1 MIAMQRREFMTL
13 VGGAAAAWPLAAH
26 AQKSPMS
33 VIGVL
38 ESGSAT
44 SPTNLTAEFHAGLK
58 EVGYV
63 DGQNVTIE
71 YRRAD
76 AHYDRLPALA
86 SDLIQRKVA
95 LIVASGN
102 FASALTAKA
111 ATMTIPIVFLIG
123 ADPVQTGLVKSL
135 NRPGG
140 NITGVTIFGGHLF
153 EKQLE
158 MLHQLVPKARAFAVL
173 VNPQNPSHPVDK
185 SFWQRFADSVGV
197 PIEIVTASTE
207 GEFDP
212 TIASLAEKQVDALL
226 VVADTL
232 FGSNSDSLSAVLA
245 RHAMPAIFTA
255 KQNAVAGGL
264 LSYGGSYADA
274 KHRLGIYVGRVLKGE
289 KPADLPVLQPTKFDL
304 VINLKTAKALGITI
318 PNVLLIQATEL
329 IE

>member
-1 MIAMQRREFMTL
+1 MQRREFMTL

-26 AQKSPMS
+26 AQKSTMP

-44 SPTNLTAEFHAGLK
+44 SPTTLTAEFHAGLK
-58 EVGYV
+58 ELGYV
-63 DGQNVTIE
+63 EGRNVTIE

-76 AHYDRLPALA
+76 AQYDRLPALA
-86 SDLIQRKVA
+86 SDLIDRQVA

-102 FASALTAKA
+102 FASPLTAKA
-111 ATMTIPIVFLIG
+111 ATKTIPIVFLIG
-123 ADPVQTGLVKSL
+123 ADPVETGLVASL

-140 NITGVTIFGGHLF
+140 NITGVTIFGSHLF
-153 EKQLE
+153 AKQFE
-158 MLHQLVPKARAFAVL
+158 MLHELVPKVRAFAVL
-173 VNPQNPSHPVDK
+173 LNPQNPSHPVDEK
-185 SFWQRFADSVGV
+185 FWRPFADAVGV

-207 GEFDP
+207 GDFEP
-212 TIASLAEKQVDALL
+212 TIASLAERRVDALL

-232 FGSNSDSLSAVLA
+232 FGSNSDSLSAALA

-255 KQNAVAGGL
+255 KQNAVAGAL
-264 LSYGGSYADA
+264 ISYGGSFADA
-274 KHRLGIYVGRVLKGE
+274 KHQLGIYVGRVLKGK

-304 VINLKTAKALGITI
+304 VINLKTARALGITV
-318 PNVLLIQATEL
+318 PNALLTQATEL